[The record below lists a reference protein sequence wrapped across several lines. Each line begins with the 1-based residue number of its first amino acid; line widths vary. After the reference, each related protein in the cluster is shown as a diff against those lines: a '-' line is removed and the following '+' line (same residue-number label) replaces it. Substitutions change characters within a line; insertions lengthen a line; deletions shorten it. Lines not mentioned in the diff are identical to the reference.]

1 MSTIYMLVGIPGS
14 GKSTYAKNHL
24 VPQYHCSIVSSDVVR
39 QLHPDW
45 EESLVWP
52 EVYRLLAE
60 AILHH
65 QDVIYDATSVTPKVR
80 ARFFERL
87 KSLLPSQTSFRVEVY
102 FFPTP
107 WQICYQ
113 RIEKRNQQPGELF
126 FPLEKVE
133 SYGST
138 LIAPTLEE
146 GFSFIHTIKTY
157 ED

>member
-1 MSTIYMLVGIPGS
+1 MSTVFMLVGIPGS
-14 GKSTYAKNHL
+14 GKSTYAKANL
-24 VPQYHCSIVSSDVVR
+24 VPQYHCSIVSSDAVR
-39 QLHPDW
+39 QQHPDW
-45 EESLVWP
+45 DETLVWP
-52 EVYRLLAE
+52 EVYRLLAD
-60 AILHH
+60 AILHQ

-87 KSLLPSQTSFRVEVY
+87 KALLPQTPFTVGVY

-133 SYGST
+133 SYAST

-146 GFSFIHTIKTY
+146 GFSFIHVIKSY
-157 ED
+157 EE